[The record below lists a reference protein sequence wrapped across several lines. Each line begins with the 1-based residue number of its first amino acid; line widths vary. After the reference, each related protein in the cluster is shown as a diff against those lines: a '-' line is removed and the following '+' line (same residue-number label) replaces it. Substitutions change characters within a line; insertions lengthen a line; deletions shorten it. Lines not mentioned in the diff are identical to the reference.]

1 MRKEQTSRLVRK
13 YPVLTVRQQA
23 LLNVILLPANVST
36 RKISDIK
43 EREGVGRGRVGEER
57 KESGV
62 KEKS

>member
-36 RKISDIK
+36 RKISDIRK
-43 EREGVGRGRVGEER
+43 EREWGGGEWERRG
-57 KESGV
+57 
-62 KEKS
+62 KSQE